1 MNDLMSVKII
11 LLFFLLLLSGFFSS
25 CEMAFFSLTPLH
37 LHKMREERY
46 LFLSYVQ
53 ALLKYPRRLLITII
67 VGNEAVNITIS
78 AVAAS
83 LFILL
88 LGTNGQWVTIAVT
101 TPLLLVFCEAV
112 PKTFAVT
119 HPMQFAAFLS
129 PFLLTFSRLGRPV
142 VWTLDKVS
150 GFFVSLLPGLEQGRR
165 HVLME
170 EEFKTLID
178 VGEQEGALESAQR
191 DLIHKVFELGDTTV
205 AEVMIPRVDMF
216 CLPLSMSRADMEREI
231 IRVRHER
238 IPVYGAD
245 RDDIVGILYARDL
258 LDDITGVQKPVSV
271 DKMLRRPYFVPEEKT
286 AGSMLRDFQD
296 KHAQMA
302 IVVDE
307 YGGVSG
313 LVTLEDILENLF
325 ENIYDQSQARKTLWQ
340 KINENTWLASGKM
353 SMDDL
358 IELVSLPAPD
368 NDFDT
373 LGGFVF
379 HLFGR
384 LPLRGESVAYD
395 RYVFRV
401 EKMGRARILRVRI
414 RREEMSDHG

>member
-1 MNDLMSVKII
+1 VLNDLMTVKFI
-11 LLFFLLLLSGFFSS
+11 LLIFLFLLSAFFSGS
-25 CEMAFFSLTPLH
+25 EAAFFSLTPLH

-46 LFLSYVQ
+46 PFLPYVQ
-53 ALLKYPRRLLITII
+53 ALLKFPRRLLITIL

-83 LFILL
+83 LFIFL
-88 LGTNGQWVTIAVT
+88 LGANGQWVTILVT
-101 TPLLLVFCEAV
+101 TPLLLVFGEAV

-119 HPMQFAAFLS
+119 HPMRFAAFLS
-129 PFLLTFSRLGRPV
+129 PFLLTFARLGRPV
-142 VWTLDKVS
+142 VWVLDRIS
-150 GFFVSLLPGLEQGRR
+150 GFIVSLFPGSLRSRR
-165 HVLME
+165 AVLME
-170 EEFKTLID
+170 EEFKILID
-178 VGEQEGALESAQR
+178 AGEQEGALEPAQR

-216 CLPLSMSRADMEREI
+216 CLPLSMRREDMEKEI
-231 IRVRHER
+231 VRARHER

-258 LDDITGVQKPVSV
+258 LEDIAGRQKPVSV
-271 DKMLRRPYFVPEEKT
+271 EKMLRRPYFVPEEKT

-296 KHAQMA
+296 RHAQMA

-313 LVTLEDILENLF
+313 LITLEDILENLF
-325 ENIYDQSQARKTLWQ
+325 ENIYDQSGARKALWQ
-340 KINENTWLASGKM
+340 KIDENTWMASGKM
-353 SMDDL
+353 PMEDL
-358 IELVSLPAPD
+358 IELVTLPEPD
-368 NDFDT
+368 NNFET

-384 LPLRGESVAYD
+384 LPLRGESVAYGGF
-395 RYVFRV
+395 VFRV

-414 RREEMSDHG
+414 QREPDRG

>member
-1 MNDLMSVKII
+1 LNDLMSIKII

-25 CEMAFFSLTPLH
+25 CEAAFFSLTPLH

-46 LFLSYVQ
+46 PFQSYVQ
-53 ALLKYPRRLLITII
+53 ALLKYPRRLLITIL

-83 LFILL
+83 LFIFL
-88 LGTNGQWVTIAVT
+88 LGTNGQWVTIAVA
-101 TPLLLVFCEAV
+101 TPLLLVFGEAI

-119 HPMQFAAFLS
+119 HPMRFAAFLS
-129 PFLLTFSRLGRPV
+129 PFLLTFARLGRPV

-150 GFFVSLLPGLEQGRR
+150 GFFVSLLPMSVHGRR

-178 VGEQEGALESAQR
+178 VGEKEGALEASQR

-216 CLPLSMSRADMEREI
+216 CLPLSMSRGDMEREI
-231 IRVRHER
+231 IRARHER

-245 RDDIVGILYARDL
+245 RDDIMGILYARDL
-258 LDDITGVQKPVSV
+258 LEDITGNQKPVSV
-271 DKMLRRPYFVPEEKT
+271 DKMLRKTYFVPEEKT

-358 IELVSLPAPD
+358 MELVPLPAPD

-373 LGGFVF
+373 IGGFVF

-384 LPLRGESVAYD
+384 LPLRGESIAYD

-414 RREEMSDHG
+414 KREEMPDHG

>member
-1 MNDLMSVKII
+1 MLNDLMTVKFI
-11 LLFFLLLLSGFFSS
+11 LLIFLFLLSGFFSS
-25 CEMAFFSLTPLH
+25 SEAAFFSLTPLH

-46 LFLSYVQ
+46 PFLSSVQ
-53 ALLKYPRRLLITII
+53 ALLKYPRRLLITIL

-83 LFILL
+83 LFIYL
-88 LGTNGQWVTIAVT
+88 LGAKGQWVTIAVT
-101 TPLLLVFCEAV
+101 TPLLLIFGEAV

-119 HPMQFAAFLS
+119 HPMRFAAFLS
-129 PFLLTFSRLGRPV
+129 PFLLTFARLGRPI
-142 VWTLDKVS
+142 VWVLDRIS
-150 GFFVSLLPGLEQGRR
+150 GFIVSLFPGHLQNRR
-165 HVLME
+165 TVLTE

-178 VGEQEGALESAQR
+178 AGEQEGALEPAQR
-191 DLIHKVFELGDTTV
+191 DLIHRVFELGDTTV

-216 CLPLSMSRADMEREI
+216 CLPLSMSREDMEKEI
-231 IRVRHER
+231 IRARHER
-238 IPVYGAD
+238 IPVYGVD
-245 RDDIVGILYARDL
+245 RDDILGILYARDL
-258 LDDITGVQKPVSV
+258 LEDIAGRQKSLSV

-286 AGSMLRDFQD
+286 AGSILRDFQD
-296 KHAQMA
+296 RHAQMA

-307 YGGVSG
+307 YGGISG

-325 ENIYDQSQARKTLWQ
+325 ENIYDRSGTREALWQ
-340 KINENTWLASGKM
+340 KINDSTWTASGKM
-353 SMDDL
+353 PMDDL
-358 IELVSLPAPD
+358 IELVSLPAPE

-384 LPLRGESVAYD
+384 LPLRGESVAYGGF
-395 RYVFRV
+395 VFRV

-414 RREEMSDHG
+414 GREPDHG

>member
-1 MNDLMSVKII
+1 MLNDLMSVKFI
-11 LLFFLLLLSGFFSS
+11 LLIFLFMLSGFFSS
-25 CEMAFFSLTPLH
+25 SEAAFFSLTPLH

-46 LFLSYVQ
+46 PFLSHVQ
-53 ALLKYPRRLLITII
+53 TLLKYPRRLLITIL

-83 LFILL
+83 LFIFL
-88 LGTNGQWVTIAVT
+88 LGANGKWVTIAVT
-101 TPLLLVFCEAV
+101 TPLLLVFGEAV
-112 PKTFAVT
+112 PKIFAVT
-119 HPMQFAAFLS
+119 HPMRFAAFLS
-129 PFLLTFSRLGRPV
+129 PFLLAFARFCRPV
-142 VWTLDKVS
+142 VWALDRIS
-150 GFFVSLLPGLEQGRR
+150 GWIVSLFPGYSESQRTALT
-165 HVLME
+165 E

-178 VGEQEGALESAQR
+178 AGEQEGALEPAQR
-191 DLIHKVFELGDTTV
+191 DLIHRVFELGDTTV
-205 AEVMIPRVDMF
+205 AEVIIPRVDMF
-216 CLPLSMSRADMEREI
+216 CLPLSMSRGDMEKEI

-238 IPVYGAD
+238 IPVYGTD

-258 LDDITGVQKPVSV
+258 LGDITAERKPVSV
-271 DKMLRRPYFVPEEKT
+271 EKMLRRPYFVPEEKT

-296 KHAQMA
+296 RHAQMA

-313 LVTLEDILENLF
+313 LVTLEDILESLF
-325 ENIYDQSQARKTLWQ
+325 QNIYDPSGTKKELWQ
-340 KINENTWLASGKM
+340 KINDNTWVASGKM

-358 IELVSLPAPD
+358 VELVSLPAPD

-384 LPLRGESVAYD
+384 LPVRGESVAYGD
-395 RYVFRV
+395 FCFHV
-401 EKMGRARILRVRI
+401 EKMGRARVLRVKI
-414 RREEMSDHG
+414 KREPGRG